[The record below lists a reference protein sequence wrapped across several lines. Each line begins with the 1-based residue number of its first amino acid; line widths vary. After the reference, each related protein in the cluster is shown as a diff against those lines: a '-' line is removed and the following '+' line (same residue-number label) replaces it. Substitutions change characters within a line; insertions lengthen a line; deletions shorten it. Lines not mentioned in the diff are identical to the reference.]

1 MVCFNDKDELLWKV
15 RARRVR
21 LQRPASFSFSC
32 IRKINYVLHYVA
44 KTLDASEEFKHLHR
58 TLTNKKKHGK
68 HF

>member
-1 MVCFNDKDELLWKV
+1 MNFYGKFP
-15 RARRVR
+15 ARRVR
-21 LQRPASFSFSC
+21 LQRPASFSFLC

-44 KTLDASEEFKHLHR
+44 KTQDASEEFKRLHG